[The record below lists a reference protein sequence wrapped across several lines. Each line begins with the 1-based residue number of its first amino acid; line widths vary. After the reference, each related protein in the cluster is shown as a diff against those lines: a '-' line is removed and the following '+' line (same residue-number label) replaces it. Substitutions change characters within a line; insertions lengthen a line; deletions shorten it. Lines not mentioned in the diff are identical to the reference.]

1 MVTRGQYLERP
12 TVIPVGER
20 VLEGL
25 WHRGKEPLSLLVV
38 PPLPDDGG
46 MDHVAAAELAF
57 QAASAGFP
65 SLRFNFRGV
74 GASQGPRDATK
85 VLEDARAALELAREN
100 HTGQVAIAGVGSGC
114 TVAAKLSL
122 EAAVAGC
129 LLVAPAQIDVWPA
142 KVWVVVA
149 SLEPRLAGLDE
160 AVRAAGGRCE
170 DVETDRTFHRQL
182 PQVGRIA
189 VGWLTEA
196 ARAGKH

>member
-1 MVTRGQYLERP
+1 MVTNGQYLERP

-25 WHRGKEPLSLLVV
+25 WHRGKEPLALLVV
-38 PPLPDDGG
+38 PPLPGDGG
-46 MDHVAAAELAF
+46 MEHVVAAELAF
-57 QAASAGFP
+57 QAARAGFP

-74 GASQGPRDATK
+74 GASQGPRHAGAA
-85 VLEDARAALELAREN
+85 LEDARAALELARDN
-100 HTGQVAIAGVGSGC
+100 HTGRVAIASVGSGC
-114 TVAAKLSL
+114 SVAAKLSL
-122 EAAVAGC
+122 EADAAGC
-129 LLVAPAQIDVWPA
+129 LLVAPARVDVWPQR
-142 KVWVVVA
+142 VWVVVP
-149 SLEPRLAGLDE
+149 SLEARLAGLDQ

-170 DVETDRTFHRQL
+170 EVETDRRFQRQL